1 MRAAAGACM
10 SARLLHIA
18 CQRGCCKVHASTVV
32 AKCMPAQLF
41 MLWNVVHNKKCV
53 WNEVHNTRGASCGAV
68 PTTSE
73 KEVYKLWGGSHNE
86 TRKKYTKKGRG

>member
-1 MRAAAGACM
+1 
-10 SARLLHIA
+10 
-18 CQRGCCKVHASTVV
+18 
-32 AKCMPAQLF
+32 

-68 PTTSE
+68 LTTSE

-86 TRKKYTKKGRG
+86 TRKKYTKKERG